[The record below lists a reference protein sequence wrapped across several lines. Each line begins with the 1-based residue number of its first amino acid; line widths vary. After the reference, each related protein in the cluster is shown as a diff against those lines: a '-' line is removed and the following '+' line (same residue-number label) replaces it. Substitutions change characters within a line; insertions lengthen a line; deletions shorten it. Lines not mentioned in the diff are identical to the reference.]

1 MHLVFFSSENL
12 CMCRRDKAVQRE
24 ISRLEETQQAQAAKE
39 IREGK
44 WKKKAVVSAY
54 STMKA

>member
-1 MHLVFFSSENL
+1 
-12 CMCRRDKAVQRE
+12 VQKE
-24 ISRLEETQQAQAAKE
+24 MARLEAAQQAQAAQE
-39 IREGK
+39 MREAK